1 LKARDSRR
9 RLRVREVIVMSR
21 ESYHRYARSIV
32 GTAVKSCS
40 KALFAVVWR
49 HGKSPCFLRCAF
61 SAVVDVDSASA
72 NFQLVNVDDFL
83 E

>member
-1 LKARDSRR
+1 
-9 RLRVREVIVMSR
+9 MSR
-21 ESYHRYARSIV
+21 ESYHGYARSIV

-40 KALFAVVWR
+40 KAFFAVVWR
-49 HGKSPCFLRCAF
+49 HGKSPCFSRCSF
-61 SAVVDVDSASA
+61 FAVVDVDLAGV